1 MLDETSGHFLR
12 NCLEFGATT
21 NNLRSPMD
29 KLKTQTPWSSW
40 KVSCA
45 NMMLTGKI
53 IPQGYIPHLPIQLTK
68 SQDAAIEF
76 TIIVPSMVR
85 EQINRDTSPVGWPPP
100 VRETIG
106 RFRLTTYAVFTSLK
120 YGAQIVGRF
129 HGENKSK

>member
-76 TIIVPSMVR
+76 TIIVPSMVKGANKPR
-85 EQINRDTSPVGWPPP
+85 HVSCRMATTCQRNYWKVQVDNVCCVHITQICGPNRW
-100 VRETIG
+100 TISW
-106 RFRLTTYAVFTSLK
+106 RK
-120 YGAQIVGRF
+120 
-129 HGENKSK
+129 